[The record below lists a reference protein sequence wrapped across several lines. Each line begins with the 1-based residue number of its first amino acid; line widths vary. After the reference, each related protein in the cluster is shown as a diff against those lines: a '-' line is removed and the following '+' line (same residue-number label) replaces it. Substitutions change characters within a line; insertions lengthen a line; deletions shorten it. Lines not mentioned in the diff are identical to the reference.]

1 MSSSM
6 APLPGYHSLGD
17 LRSNNVY
24 WNLRDKLDEKES
36 MMRSL
41 AGAFVLLLVLFPG
54 VFLGQQPLEVQGPI
68 PPTGSISATQFLPE
82 DYVTDGSISYQPQLQ
97 KAIDTAA
104 QLGTVLVFPPMIY
117 LLEDE
122 AGLTVHS
129 GTTLFL
135 YGAVFRF
142 DHESKED
149 GQVFLGRDVTDVQFL
164 GGEIAG
170 QRTAWAQSVNIAG
183 IRITGNSARIRV
195 QDMFIHDLSSNGI
208 GVFGPSDEP
217 PIKDVFVTNTIV
229 RNCCNVYVDYLQPGA
244 GPARGSQREDQGGIA
259 FYHVESFVIRGCSF
273 EDSTSDGTH
282 FFRCR
287 HGQFTDNQVTGSQMG
302 GYFLEGCQGVL
313 ASGNLIQGNGSR
325 GVTIERDS
333 RDCTLI
339 HNLVEQSGREGL
351 WAPDVS
357 GCLVANNVFRENGR
371 KDHEELD
378 SEIKIEETDKYETVT
393 EDFRVTGNTFYTTAS
408 QDRAIW
414 ITSGACGIVV
424 ENNSM
429 RGPARTIRADA
440 WLSGS
445 GQAIVRNNDG
455 WKTENVGVARLDG
468 DGKRTG
474 FRIPHGL
481 DFPEPDDPRML
492 QHVKIVPLVTGG
504 SGDAAGPLFVSAD
517 TQAITVEF
525 LAAPP
530 SGKGNVTLN
539 WSVRVAN
546 P

>member
-1 MSSSM
+1 
-6 APLPGYHSLGD
+6 
-17 LRSNNVY
+17 
-24 WNLRDKLDEKES
+24 
-36 MMRSL
+36 MMRSFG
-41 AGAFVLLLVLFPG
+41 GAFVLLLVLLPG
-54 VFLGQQPLEVQGPI
+54 VVLGKQPSQVQGPI
-68 PPTGSISATQFLPE
+68 PPAGSISVTQFLPE
-82 DYVTDGSISYQPQLQ
+82 GYVTDGSIGYQPQLQ
-97 KAIDTAA
+97 EAVDTAA
-104 QLGTVLVFPPMIY
+104 QVGRALVFPPMIY

-122 AGLTVHS
+122 AGLTIHS

-142 DHESKED
+142 DHENQED
-149 GQVFLGRDVTDVQFL
+149 GQAFLGQDVTDVQFL

-170 QRTAWAQSVNIAG
+170 RRTAWAQSVNIAG

-208 GVFGPSDEP
+208 GVFGPTDES

-259 FYHVESFVIRGCSF
+259 FYHVESFVVHGCSL

-282 FFRCR
+282 FYRCR
-287 HGQFTDNQVTGSQMG
+287 HGQFTDNKVTGSQMG
-302 GYFLEGCQGVL
+302 GYFLEGCQSVL
-313 ASGNLIQGNGSR
+313 ASGNLIRANGSR

-339 HNLVEQSGREGL
+339 HNIVEQSGREGL
-351 WAPDVS
+351 WALDVS
-357 GCLVANNVFRENGR
+357 GCLVASNVFRENGR
-371 KDHEELD
+371 KDHKGLD
-378 SEIKIEETDKYETVT
+378 WEIKIEETDKYETVT
-393 EDFRVTGNTFYTTAS
+393 EDFRVAGNILYTAAS
-408 QDRAIW
+408 QDGAIW
-414 ITSGACGIVV
+414 ITSGARAIVV

-429 RGPARTIRADA
+429 RGPVRTIRADA

-455 WKTENVGVARLDG
+455 WKTESAGVARLDG
-468 DGKRTG
+468 DGKRAV

-481 DFPEPDDPRML
+481 DFPDLDDPRML
-492 QHVKIVPLVTGG
+492 QHVQIVPLITAG
-504 SGDAAGPLFVSAD
+504 SRDAAGPLFASAD

-530 SGKGNVTLN
+530 SGKGNLTFN